1 MLIPRVDWAL
11 IMSDLKGIGVTP
23 YKVSLLLNVA
33 DCTARNW
40 AKGGEPGFS
49 IGQGLLQL
57 HREKCG
63 DELTISRTVIV
74 ERPAK
79 VA

>member
-1 MLIPRVDWAL
+1 MLIPRVDWAAV
-11 IMSDLKGIGVTP
+11 MADLKDSGITA

-40 AKGGEPGFS
+40 AKGGEPGYS
-49 IGQGLLQL
+49 IASGLLRL
-57 HREKCG
+57 HSERCG
-63 DELTISRTVIV
+63 DALTTARTMEV
-74 ERPAK
+74 ERAQK

>member
-11 IMSDLKGIGVTP
+11 IMSDLKESGVTP

-40 AKGGEPGFS
+40 AKGGEPGYS
-49 IGQGLLQL
+49 IGQGLLRL
-57 HREKCG
+57 HSEKCG
-63 DELTISRTVIV
+63 SELTTRRSVEV
-74 ERPAK
+74 ERIAK

>member
-40 AKGGEPGFS
+40 AKGGEPGYS
-49 IGQGLLQL
+49 IGQGLLKL
-57 HREKCG
+57 HSEKCG
-63 DELTISRTVIV
+63 PQLTTDRTVFV